1 MSQQLPTQAIQ
12 LAPPPPGDF
21 GGVHQQTNIIK
32 VIHHL
37 FRGRYL
43 LTAALAAL
51 GLLLGVG
58 LGWLSQRPVYQSTA
72 TIRIQP
78 LMPNFKQNYD
88 VMPMFDSF
96 VGTQVNFLLQPR
108 TIKQAMLSSDWQ
120 AIAPGSDA
128 SAEEEFRSAL
138 NVRRGGRDQSEII
151 LVTYSNED
159 AKTAFV
165 GLTQT
170 CRAYER
176 VFGEGQGREL
186 NDKRASL
193 IRDEIGRYERNITD
207 AMSRIKSLAE
217 DLGTNDPQQ
226 LLNLATAKRAELQ
239 TQIFVTETRLR
250 AMGIMVSN
258 EDTPADGTEPATQAE
273 PARDRKDWSNEEIA
287 RVDNVMGTLVDRL
300 NEARERYQAG
310 INNGLQ
316 PAHIQMKRIENEISN
331 LRDQM
336 DARKQAWLGG
346 QVPEEVLGLPG
357 GDIDTPES
365 LKRQLEDL
373 KRQLDEEG
381 RKASQLAG
389 KAQEM
394 SNFNQQLKTNTEQRD
409 EMQRS
414 LRDLDLNNR
423 LRTEAGLITVLYPEN
438 EPKSPSNDTRLKFAG
453 VFGCLGMF
461 IPICAIGIYGM
472 TDRRYRYSDEAIDEG
487 PANTTLL
494 GILPRLP
501 SDLSDAEQA
510 AAAAHC
516 VHQIRTLIQIGGKDR
531 RVLAVTSSNPGDGKT
546 SMTLALGLSFASSGS
561 KTLLVDLDLIG
572 QGLSRGMR
580 LRETS
585 SLFTVLYDG
594 DIKARIK
601 QTHMDRLHMLP
612 SGTED
617 DHRSANRLAEPQ
629 INRLLAT
636 VVDDYDVV
644 LIDTGP
650 VLGSIEAHLVCA
662 QADGVVL
669 VVGAGRARGQV
680 KSAVDQLRRVNA
692 KLLGLVFNL
701 AQPRDFKTSAASQSF
716 RSIRPDA
723 SPAQP
728 SSPSEFPELEPLPRV
743 VAIDTKR

>member
-1 MSQQLPTQAIQ
+1 MSQQLPTQALQ
-12 LAPPPPGDF
+12 VAPPPPPGDF

-32 VIHHL
+32 LLHNL

-43 LTAALAAL
+43 LTGALAAV
-51 GLLLGVG
+51 GLLLGVA
-58 LGWLSQRPVYQSTA
+58 LGWISQRPVYQSTA

-78 LMPNFKQNYD
+78 LMPSAMRVSFD

-96 VGTQVNFLLQPR
+96 VGTQVNFLMQPR
-108 TIKQAMLSSDWQ
+108 TIKQAMT
-120 AIAPGSDA
+120 APEWRQLNRGTDP
-128 SAEEEFRSAL
+128 SAEEEFRGAL

-151 LVTYSNED
+151 LVTFSDED
-159 AKTAFV
+159 ASAAFA

-176 VFGEGQGREL
+176 IFGEGQGREL
-186 NDKRASL
+186 NDKRSSL
-193 IRDEIGRYERNITD
+193 IRDEIARYERNITD
-207 AMSRIKSLAE
+207 AQNRIKALAE
-217 DLGTNDPQQ
+217 DLGTDEPRQ
-226 LLNLATAKRAELQ
+226 LVTLATNKRVDLQ
-239 TQIFVTETRLR
+239 TQIYDLETRLR
-250 AMGIMVSN
+250 AMGVRVTGDP
-258 EDTPADGTEPATQAE
+258 EPKAGEETPEPT
-273 PARDRKDWSNEEIA
+273 RDRKDWSNEEIA
-287 RVDNVMGTLVDRL
+287 RVDPIMDELL
-300 NEARERYQAG
+300 ARFNNARQNYQAG
-310 INNGLQ
+310 INNGLA
-316 PAHIQMKRIENEISN
+316 PAHIQMRRIENEISN
-331 LRDQM
+331 LREQM
-336 DARKQAWLGG
+336 DGRKQSWLGG
-346 QVPEEVLGLPG
+346 EAPAESLGLPG
-357 GDIDTPES
+357 GDIDTPDSIKRRLED
-365 LKRQLEDL
+365 LNRQLE
-373 KRQLDEEG
+373 EEN
-381 RKASQLAG
+381 RKSGQLAG
-389 KAQEM
+389 KTQEM
-394 SNFNQQLKTNTEQRD
+394 ENFRQALVSNTEQRN
-409 EMQRS
+409 ELQKA
-414 LRDLDLNNR
+414 LRDIELNSR
-423 LRTEAGLITVLYPEN
+423 ILGEAGLITVLYPDAPPPN
-438 EPKSPSNDTRLKFAG
+438 PSNDTRLKFAG
-453 VFGCLGMF
+453 VFGFLGMF

-572 QGLSRGMR
+572 QGLSRGLR

-585 SLFTVLYDG
+585 SLFNVLLDG
-594 DIKARIK
+594 DIKGRIK
-601 QTHMDRLHMLP
+601 HTHMDRLHLLP
-612 SGTED
+612 SGTDD
-617 DHRSANRLAEPQ
+617 DHSTANRLAEPQ
-629 INRLLAT
+629 INRLLDT

-680 KSAVDQLRRVNA
+680 KNAVDQLRRVNA

-723 SPAQP
+723 APPQPPSPT
-728 SSPSEFPELEPLPRV
+728 EFPELEPLPRV

>member
-12 LAPPPPGDF
+12 IAPPPGDF
-21 GGVHQQTNIIK
+21 GGVHQQTNIVK
-32 VIHHL
+32 MLHHL
-37 FRGRYL
+37 YRGRYL

-78 LMPNFKQNYD
+78 LVPEVMRGGFD

-96 VGTQVNFLLQPR
+96 VGTQVNFLQQDR
-108 TIKQAMLSSDWQ
+108 TIKQAMISPEWQ
-120 AIAPGSDA
+120 ALARGSDA
-128 SAEEEFRSAL
+128 SAADEFRSAL
-138 NVRRGGRDQSEII
+138 SVRRGGRDQSEII
-151 LVTYSNED
+151 LVTFTDED
-159 AKTAFV
+159 KKAAFV

-176 VFGEGQGREL
+176 IFGEGQGREL
-186 NDKRASL
+186 NDKRAQL
-193 IRDEIGRYERNITD
+193 IRDEIGRYERSIADARARIT
-207 AMSRIKSLAE
+207 ALAQ

-239 TQIFVTETRLR
+239 TQIFALESRLR
-250 AMGIMVSN
+250 AMGIVVSTDDDTTKT
-258 EDTPADGTEPATQAE
+258 EDKPQEPE
-273 PARDRKDWSNEEIA
+273 RKREDWTNEEIA
-287 RVDNVMGTLVDRL
+287 RVDDAMGTLLDRF
-300 NEARERYQAG
+300 NDARQRYQAG

-331 LRDQM
+331 LREQM
-336 DARKQAWLGG
+336 DSRRQTWLTGQA
-346 QVPEEVLGLPG
+346 PEELLGLPG
-357 GDIDTPES
+357 GAADTPES
-365 LKRQLEDL
+365 LKRQLDDL
-373 KRQLDEEG
+373 KRTLEEES

-394 SNFNQQLKTNTEQRD
+394 ANFNQQLSTDTEQRD
-409 EMQRS
+409 QMQRA

-423 LRTEAGLITVLYPEN
+423 LRTEAGLINVLYPDG
-438 EPKSPSNDTRLKFAG
+438 EPPNPSNDTRLKYAG
-453 VFGCLGMF
+453 VFGFLGMF

-572 QGLSRGMR
+572 QGLSRGLR

-585 SLFTVLYDG
+585 SLFNVLLDG

-601 QTHMDRLHMLP
+601 HTHMDRLHLLP
-612 SGTED
+612 SGTDD
-617 DHRSANRLAEPQ
+617 DHRTANRLAEPQ
-629 INRLLAT
+629 INRLLDT

-723 SPAQP
+723 TPPQP
-728 SSPSEFPELEPLPRV
+728 PSPSEFPELEPLPRV